1 MSDRVAVIATHV
13 RRGLFQ
19 SAPGVGRHAAIHF
32 VLLIVAFVF
41 ALPFLWMA
49 STSLK
54 EATQV
59 ESYPP
64 VYIPTPVVWKNYV
77 EALTFLPFH
86 QYFFN
91 TTLIS
96 ALVIVGDILS
106 ASFVAYGFA
115 RLRAPGRNFLFIV
128 MISTMIVPLA
138 VRLLPT
144 FLLFK
149 WMGWVNTFLPLI
161 VPAFFG
167 TPYFIF
173 FVRQFYRTIPQ
184 ELSDAARV
192 DGASEFRIWWQIMVP
207 LSRPVLIAIGIF
219 AFANVWNDFLY
230 PLVFLTDRTKW
241 TISIALSAMIDATGE
256 DIQFWNLMMAAAF
269 ASVAP
274 MVVVFGF
281 AQRYFTQGV
290 TLTGIKG

>member
-1 MSDRVAVIATHV
+1 
-13 RRGLFQ
+13 
-19 SAPGVGRHAAIHF
+19 
-32 VLLIVAFVF
+32 
-41 ALPFLWMA
+41 
-49 STSLK
+49 
-54 EATQV
+54 
-59 ESYPP
+59 
-64 VYIPTPVVWKNYV
+64 
-77 EALTFLPFH
+77 
-86 QYFFN
+86 
-91 TTLIS
+91 
-96 ALVIVGDILS
+96 
-106 ASFVAYGFA
+106 
-115 RLRAPGRNFLFIV
+115 

-149 WMGWVNTFLPLI
+149 WMDWVNTFLPLI

-207 LSRPVLIAIGIF
+207 LARPVLIAIGIF

-256 DIQFWNLMMAAAF
+256 DVQFLEPHDGRGFRFRRAHGGGLWIRAALFHAGCPHLPE
-269 ASVAP
+269 SRDSHLDAP
-274 MVVVFGF
+274 F
-281 AQRYFTQGV
+281 
-290 TLTGIKG
+290 